1 MWKFFNIGVV
11 FFKNSTDL
19 LLTQIIFYAIIPTIE
34 ECGRNIFILSVFAL
48 NGSCRNRAVQ
58 IPDFAYRNRQNQ
70 KEERVDSPQ
79 LSDTLG
85 HSVRAEPVPGG
96 TSLCFSGRGKARYNL
111 IFFISLGGNKH
122 EKAKQTRLH
131 AR

>member
-70 KEERVDSPQ
+70 QGRKGRLTATERYPRSF
-79 LSDTLG
+79 
-85 HSVRAEPVPGG
+85 RARRTGA
-96 TSLCFSGRGKARYNL
+96 GR
-111 IFFISLGGNKH
+111 NKFVLFP
-122 EKAKQTRLH
+122 ETERH
-131 AR
+131 AAT